1 MKIKGIITT
10 VLCSLVFSTS
20 LLTNIATNPEQIVFA
35 AEKQE
40 KQGAEIEKS
49 EPLVYASSNTSVT
62 SSSELKKKYYYS
74 TLNNRLKKAYV
85 RCLEAE
91 EKHTERV
98 ELTDLKL
105 SDEEWQQVHMA
116 VKLDNPMFDFYVTHG
131 GRYTDGDIYLYYDK
145 SQKEADKMKAAI
157 KKIAKPVIANA
168 KKKKTDLEKV
178 RYITDWMVSHSRFC
192 VQDTVNEDKM
202 VYTIYSLIVKGR
214 GVCNAYMQT
223 FTYFMQE
230 LNIPVCAVHVN
241 AGEHAANKVK
251 IAGKWY
257 NLDVSWTDT
266 GYTSEIR
273 DILKFQYY
281 LVGDETFYKTHKPGL
296 YGGVPF
302 NLKLPK
308 ANTDALNKKIAAEE
322 KKLWHPSWVEA
333 SLTKKDYEG
342 EPDYELTDF
351 TIDTKTVYKNAPFSF
366 KVKTEGYC
374 NGFIERMY
382 SVKPNTKYRL
392 SAMLKFSG
400 SGLAPDGKKKA
411 TKNYGAYIE
420 IGGYAAKES
429 CIVKDNKWTKVQSE
443 MTTGSDQKE
452 ISLTLGFGGAYDYNL
467 KARTRVKGTAWF
479 CDVKLEKYENGKWV
493 TVDNSN
499 SIGHG
504 FYNLEDVQKK
514 ISKLKFSEL
523 DDVVYNGKARK
534 VSITIKDGS
543 YTLMKDKDY
552 SVSYKNNKSVG
563 VATVTIEGKGLYK
576 GTKIIKFK
584 ILPKQPKLT
593 VTKGSSKVKLAIE
606 QVKGAELYYVYMS
619 KDGQDFE
626 LVDKL
631 NPDNLSVSVAY
642 KKGHTYQFAVGA
654 IKYVADDYCFSDYV
668 YSDVIK

>member
-1 MKIKGIITT
+1 MKIKEIITT
-10 VLCSLVFSTS
+10 IVCSLVFTAS
-20 LLTNIATNPEQIVFA
+20 LFTGIVTNPEQMVFA
-35 AEKQE
+35 EEKQE
-40 KQGAEIEKS
+40 NQNADIEKF
-49 EPLVYASSNTSVT
+49 EPLVYASSNNSATSK
-62 SSSELKKKYYYS
+62 SELKKKYYYS
-74 TLNNRLKKAYV
+74 TLNSRQQAAYV
-85 RCLEAE
+85 RCLQAE
-91 EKHTERV
+91 EKYTTRV

-105 SDEEWQQVHMA
+105 KEEEWQQVHMA

-131 GRYTDGDIYLYYDK
+131 GRYTDGDLYLHYDK
-145 SQKEADKMKAAI
+145 TQKEAEKMKAEI
-157 KKIAKPVIANA
+157 EKIAKPVIANA

-178 RYITDWMVSHSRFC
+178 RYITDWMVSHTRFC
-192 VQDTVNEDKM
+192 VQDTVKEDKM
-202 VYTIYSLIVKGR
+202 VFTIYSLLVKGR

-241 AGEHAANKVK
+241 AGAHAANKVK
-251 IAGKWY
+251 IDGKWY
-257 NLDVSWTDT
+257 NVDVSWTDT

-273 DILKFQYY
+273 DILKFKYY
-281 LVGDETFYKTHKPGL
+281 LVSDKTFYKTHNPGL

-308 ANTDALNKKIAAEE
+308 ANTDALNKKIVAEE
-322 KKLWHPSWVEA
+322 EKLWHPSWVEA

-366 KVKTEGYC
+366 KVKTAGFSNGY
-374 NGFIERMY
+374 IERKY
-382 SVKPNTKYRL
+382 TVKPNTKYRL
-392 SAMLKFSG
+392 SARLKFSG
-400 SGLAPDGKKKA
+400 SGLEPDGKTKA

-420 IGGYAAKES
+420 IGGYAAKED
-429 CIVKDNKWTKVQSE
+429 CIVQDKKWTKVQSE

-452 ISLTLGFGGAYDYNL
+452 ISLKLGFGGAYDFDL
-467 KARTRVKGTAWF
+467 RTRTRVKGTAWF
-479 CDVKLEKYENGKWV
+479 CDVRLEKYENGKWV
-493 TVDNSN
+493 TVDDSN
-499 SIGHG
+499 AIGHG

-543 YTLMKDKDY
+543 YTLKKDKDY
-552 SVSYKNNKSVG
+552 SVSYKNNKAVG

-576 GTKIIKFK
+576 GTKTLNFK

-593 VTKGSSKVKLAIE
+593 FTKSSTKLNLNIE
-606 QVKGAELYYVYMS
+606 KVKGAEYYLVYMS
-619 KDGQDFE
+619 KDGGDFE
-626 LVDKL
+626 LVDKRE
-631 NPDNLSVSVAY
+631 PDKLTVSVDY

-654 IKYVADDYCFSDYV
+654 IKYVDDDYCFSDYV